1 MNNSIIYSAVFV
13 RRAKI
18 FKKKHFSLVEDLYEL
33 EQNLLDNPLQGNDL
47 AQVFIKLDLQ
57 LKVKGKVRAVVS
69 E

>member
-18 FKKKHFSLVEDLYEL
+18 FKKKHLSLVEDLYEL

-57 LKVKGKVRAVVS
+57 LKVKVRAVVS